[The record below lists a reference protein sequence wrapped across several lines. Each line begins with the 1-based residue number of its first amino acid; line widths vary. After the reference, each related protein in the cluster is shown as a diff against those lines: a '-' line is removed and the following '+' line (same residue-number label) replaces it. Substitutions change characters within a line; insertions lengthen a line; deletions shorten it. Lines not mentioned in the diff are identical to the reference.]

1 VTTPLFSPGFDGV
14 VEVQNVDVKDTK
26 LGTILIVGLEVVVSN
41 MTEHP
46 PGWRGIWFL
55 KLFDPDVVLALVL
68 EFVEACEG
76 RGGGVFL
83 RLPSIAQLLD
93 KAKEKK
99 GSRLRLRTE
108 QRATKGG
115 TQWTQYTF
123 ERLLRVERTT

>member
-14 VEVQNVDVKDTK
+14 VAVREVGWKDTK
-26 LGTILIVGLEVVVSN
+26 LGALLLVELEVVVSN
-41 MTEHP
+41 VTEHP

-55 KLFDPDVVLALVL
+55 KLFNPDVVQALLL

-83 RLPSIAQLLD
+83 RLPSIAQLLN

-99 GSRLRLRTE
+99 GARLRLRTE

-115 TQWTQYTF
+115 AQWTQYTF
-123 ERLLRVERTT
+123 ERLLRTA